1 MTTEPSQS
9 FGRLRTN
16 GGEPR
21 FPFTAIVGQTTMKR
35 ALILNAVNTR
45 IGGVLVRG
53 KKGTAKSTAVRSLA
67 ALLPE
72 VAVVRG
78 CPYSCHPDNPQP
90 LCSHGKE
97 TSPVTRQ
104 VRIVDLPV
112 GATEDGWS
120 APSTSSRPSAPAAAA
135 SSLA

>member
-1 MTTEPSQS
+1 MTTDPSQS
-9 FGRLRTN
+9 LNRLRTN

-45 IGGVLVRG
+45 IGGVLIRG

-90 LCSHGKE
+90 LCSHERK
-97 TSPVTRQ
+97 P
-104 VRIVDLPV
+104 
-112 GATEDGWS
+112 
-120 APSTSSRPSAPAAAA
+120 RP
-135 SSLA
+135 